1 MKKIVEAKY
10 TGLRF
15 DEKVLGTK
23 EMGSDCSTPDVSF
36 YSNKMSMS

>member
-15 DEKVLGTK
+15 DEKVLAAK
-23 EMGSDCSTPDVSF
+23 DMGFECSSSAVS
-36 YSNKMSMS
+36 SVGC